1 MAYSTIVFGSSGF
14 FGPILLE
21 RYPELISIGRTPP
34 PAYLKNKHIAMLSI
48 DDLKILDNVDFDAI
62 VFLIGN
68 SNHHEL
74 NGKCMSAFEY
84 NVIPLKKILYYLTS
98 TKKKLKKFIAF
109 TGALLYDA
117 KRLTI
122 PVTETHPLNP
132 YINEYVF
139 SKYIAEEV
147 TKLYPTIPTINV
159 RLSNIYGPTRLIR
172 PDIIPTVIQGAL
184 SPHETTVWS
193 VKPKRDFVY
202 GKDVADAVIKLIDTD
217 YVGSINVGSGIMR
230 PVADVVAIIERLSG
244 KKIKVLDVPVTGP
257 MQFQHDIALLERLTG
272 WKPQYSLETGLAE
285 TYKIMKSY
293 ADECRWWERIP
304 TSQ

>member
-1 MAYSTIVFGSSGF
+1 M
-14 FGPILLE
+14 P
-21 RYPELISIGRTPP
+21 
-34 PAYLKNKHIAMLSI
+34 SI
-48 DDLKILDNVDFDAI
+48 DDLNVLDTVDFDSV

-84 NVIPLKKILYYLTS
+84 NVIPLKKILHYLVNN
-98 TKKKLKKFIAF
+98 KRKLKKFIAF

-122 PVTETHPLNP
+122 PVDETQPLGP
-132 YINEYVF
+132 CINEYVF

-147 TKLYPTIPTINV
+147 TKLYPAIPTINV

-172 PDIIPTVIQGAL
+172 PDIIPTVIQSVL

-193 VKPKRDFVY
+193 VKPERDFVY
-202 GKDVADAVIKLIDTD
+202 GKDVADAAMKLIDTD
-217 YVGSINVGSGIMR
+217 YVGPVNVGSGIMR
-230 PVADVVAIIERLSG
+230 PVSDVVQIIERLSG

-257 MQFQHDIALLERLTG
+257 MKFQHDISLLQRLIG
-272 WKPQYSLETGLAE
+272 RRPNYSLEEGLAE
-285 TYKIMKSY
+285 TYQIMKSY
-293 ADECRWWERIP
+293 ADECRWWERVS
-304 TSQ
+304 TAQSKL

>member
-1 MAYSTIVFGSSGF
+1 MSTSTIVFGGSGF

-21 RYPELISIGRTPP
+21 RYPELISVGRTKPP
-34 PAYLKNKHIAMLSI
+34 VHLKNQHIALPGMDNLNV
-48 DDLKILDNVDFDAI
+48 LDNLDFGAI
-62 VFLIGN
+62 IFLIGN

-84 NVIPLKKILYYLTS
+84 NVIPLKKILYYLAN
-98 TKKKLKKFIAF
+98 TKKRLKKFIAF

-122 PVTETHPLNP
+122 PVGETQLLNP

-172 PDIIPTVIQGAL
+172 PDIIPTLMQSVL
-184 SPHETTVWS
+184 SPQETTVWS
-193 VKPKRDFVY
+193 VKPQRDFVY
-202 GKDVADAVIKLIDTD
+202 GKDVADAIIKLIDTD
-217 YVGSINVGSGIMR
+217 HVGPVNVGSGIMH
-230 PVADVVAIIERLSG
+230 PIADVVAIVERLSG
-244 KKIKVLDVPVTGP
+244 KKIKVLDIPVTGP
-257 MQFQHDIALLERLTG
+257 MKFQYDISLLHRLTG
-272 WKPQYSLETGLAE
+272 WKPRYSLEEGLAE
-285 TYKIMKSY
+285 TYQIMKSY
-293 ADECRWWERIP
+293 ADECRWWERKNAV
-304 TSQ
+304 S

>member
-1 MAYSTIVFGSSGF
+1 MSYSTIVFGGSGF
-14 FGPILLE
+14 FGPMLLE

-34 PAYLKNKHIAMLSI
+34 PAYLKNRHIAMPSI
-48 DDLKILDNVDFDAI
+48 DDVDILNTVDFDAV

-84 NVIPLKKILYYLTS
+84 NVIPLKKILYYCVK
-98 TKKKLKKFIAF
+98 TKRKLKKFVAF

-122 PVTETHPLNP
+122 PVTETQPLNP

-147 TKLYPTIPTINV
+147 TKLYPKIPTINV

-172 PDIIPTVIQGAL
+172 PDIIPTVMQSAL
-184 SPHETTVWS
+184 SPRETTVWS
-193 VKPKRDFVY
+193 VKPERDFVY
-202 GKDVADAVIKLIDTD
+202 GKDVADAVMKLIDTD
-217 YVGSINVGSGIMR
+217 YVGPVNVGSGIMR
-230 PVADVVAIIERLSG
+230 SVADVVKIVENLSG
-244 KKIKVLDVPVTGP
+244 KKVKVLDVPVTGP
-257 MQFQHDIALLERLTG
+257 MQFQHDISLLHRLIE
-272 WKPQYSLETGLAE
+272 WKPQYSLEVGLAE
-285 TYKIMKSY
+285 TYHIMKSY
-293 ADECRWWERIP
+293 ADECRWWERMP
-304 TSQ
+304 ASQ